1 MEVALDFPSLTDARS
16 RLASILNCTK
26 ENEAIR
32 EATLAEYIRAC
43 VYQQYQRLDDR
54 GRTRSVHTNRIL
66 SAARRDIGFLWNETD
81 HLTIKTL
88 EDDNGGKR
96 AGNVLHRLGMIGDI
110 IKLGGGFWV
119 PGPIR
124 ILRVTDSGDNALL
137 VIGGVPFETLETK
150 FAERMSC
157 VGCARF
163 LCPDHAKLQ
172 RLEVEHELQSVQ
184 DWLGGPSE
192 NLPTWTKRVF
202 RSLVAHM
209 SPASDLEADD
219 CEIYAPDDIPGKP
232 NRGNWVPIKEFSVV
246 PTGPRLCRPPLGMV
260 AIYDRPTYLTELR
273 NDSGRAVFHRLA
285 QVPTDIRVRLM
296 FGFEQ
301 MRGVKRNVIFKVIG
315 QICRIN
321 IPFNLPDPESRI
333 LAFGWPVS
341 KDSQGRPNIFDFSSN
356 LMPFLIQVLT
366 RLNIQIITKNPE
378 ETE

>member
-1 MEVALDFPSLTDARS
+1 MEVALDFPSLADARS
-16 RLASILNCTK
+16 QLAIILNCTK
-26 ENEAIR
+26 ENEAIH

-43 VYQQYQRLDDR
+43 VYQHYHRLDDR
-54 GRTRSVHTNRIL
+54 GRPRSVHTNRIL
-66 SAARRDIGFLWNETD
+66 SAARRNVGFLWNETD
-81 HLTIKTL
+81 NQTIKTL

-96 AGNVLHRLGMIGDI
+96 AENVLHRLGMIGDI
-110 IKLGGGFWV
+110 IKLGGGFWA

-124 ILRVTDSGDNALL
+124 ILRVTDSVDNALL

-150 FAERMSC
+150 FVERMSC

-163 LCPDHAKLQ
+163 LCPDHMKLQ

-192 NLPTWTKRVF
+192 NLSSWTQRVF

-209 SPASDLEADD
+209 TPASDREADD

-232 NRGNWVPIKEFSVV
+232 NRGNWVPIKELSVV
-246 PTGPRLCRPPLGMV
+246 PTGFRLCRPPLGMV

-273 NDSGRAVFHRLA
+273 NDSGRAVFHRLV

-296 FGFEQ
+296 YGFEQ

-321 IPFNLPDPESRI
+321 IPFKLPDPESRI
-333 LAFGWPVS
+333 LAFGWPVR
-341 KDSQGRPNIFDFSSN
+341 KDSQGHTNIFDFSSH
-356 LMPFLIQVLT
+356 LIPFLIQVMT
-366 RLNIQIITKNPE
+366 RLNIQIINKNSE
-378 ETE
+378 ESE